1 MTPEQLALLL
11 GAILSLVFAY
21 FPWVKDWF
29 DGLDSVWKPLLN
41 AGLLLVLALALVG
54 LGCLDLVDYF
64 ACSQSGLLEALI
76 VWLLALIGNQAAYL
90 AFVRQI
96 KQKK

>member
-1 MTPEQLALLL
+1 MSPEELALLL
-11 GAILSLVFAY
+11 GAVLSLVFAY

-54 LGCLDLVDYF
+54 LNCLGLAGYF
-64 ACSQSGLLEALI
+64 ECSQAGLLDAVI
-76 VWLLALIGNQAAYL
+76 VWLLALVGNQAAYQV
-90 AFVRQI
+90 FVRQK
-96 KQKK
+96 KQK